1 MMTLIFGRMV
11 VHKEKANE
19 GKKIIYIFWMVVCK
33 GKKYINKDPNF
44 WSNGRALKKL
54 EKKEDP
60 ITWSSGRLQ
69 IKK

>member
-19 GKKIIYIFWMVVCK
+19 GKNIIYIFWMVVCK

-44 WSNGRALKKL
+44 LSNGRALKKL

-60 ITWSSGRLQ
+60 ITWSNGRLQ